1 MRITGEIKIIT
12 GAALFALIP
21 VCVVLGKDL
30 SVYGLLFGRLLIASL
45 ILFILHRE
53 KKKLFML
60 KRKQFFML
68 FGWSQLMLG
77 AMICFFLAINYS
89 SMAVAS
95 ALLGTQPVIIV
106 FLAAFILKE
115 KITINAFVAALMT
128 LIGIFCITGLRDF
141 STPNYL
147 IGEILAICSAAFLG
161 LNFIL
166 QKKYLTNYS
175 GRELVLYSGVFQLVF
190 LIPLLFVNLGQL
202 TVNSITAIV
211 ILAVVCTV
219 LAYSLIYDGIKEVD
233 AQKIGVL
240 QSIEYILPLLF
251 GIVFFKEIPEISVI
265 IGMALIIAACFIVG
279 FRTKL
284 KD

>member
-147 IGEILAICSAAFLG
+147 IGEILAICSAAFLS